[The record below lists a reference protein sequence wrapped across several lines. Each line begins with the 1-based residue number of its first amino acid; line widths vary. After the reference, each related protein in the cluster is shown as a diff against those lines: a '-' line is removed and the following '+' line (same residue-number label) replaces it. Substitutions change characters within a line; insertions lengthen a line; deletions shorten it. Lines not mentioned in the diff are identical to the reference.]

1 MPAQNKG
8 AIENAEAST
17 PMSAASR
24 TSTHLLITAAAN
36 RLSEVGYGALRPE
49 SDAPLSSEKDPIRPC
64 NHHRLQRALNEHA
77 LQPASLFDLA
87 YNDNRWLFIY
97 MCGGVLMLGFGF
109 DLDPQLKQQLAQ
121 EWNARV
127 RSIRTTGFV
136 VSILMIVVG
145 VLCLFFPIQSIYI
158 GATVLTFFIIAFGV
172 FEIAEYLSL
181 PAFFRMGGMLASG
194 ILNIV
199 IGIMLLALPAESMV
213 IAFSFMLAFN
223 LLMLGV
229 EELSFTSFLRAF
241 NVANYGWVIASSV
254 LNIIFALMLL
264 FIPITSSVALW
275 LCLALY
281 LVAGGISLLIECVKS
296 KNLKARE

>member
-1 MPAQNKG
+1 
-8 AIENAEAST
+8 
-17 PMSAASR
+17 
-24 TSTHLLITAAAN
+24 
-36 RLSEVGYGALRPE
+36 
-49 SDAPLSSEKDPIRPC
+49 
-64 NHHRLQRALNEHA
+64 
-77 LQPASLFDLA
+77 
-87 YNDNRWLFIY
+87 
-97 MCGGVLMLGFGF
+97 MLGFGF

-121 EWNARV
+121 KWNARV

-136 VSILMIVVG
+136 ISILMIVVG
-145 VLCLFFPIQSIYI
+145 VLCLFFPVQSIYI

-181 PAFFRMGGMLASG
+181 PAFFRMDGMLASG
-194 ILNIV
+194 ILNII

-213 IAFSFMLAFN
+213 VAFSFILAFN

-229 EELSFTSFLRAF
+229 EDLSFTSFLRAF
-241 NVANYGWVIASSV
+241 DVANYGWVIASGV

-296 KNLKARE
+296 RNLEARE